1 VTSPLGRPRAA
12 LAVPALLLL
21 VVAGCTADPGPKAGR
36 TAAASAPR
44 ATASAAA
51 TPSPD
56 PTPTEEPLPE
66 QRLDA
71 GAVAEGAPATVS
83 GTGAAVVQVL
93 RQGEFGVV
101 AHLDCSA
108 CTGHVVLSAEERM
121 SAWGEGPA
129 PLTGSYLV
137 DIFKESDPQQEVVV
151 RAEGPWTLR
160 FESWND
166 LPPVTGVQQG
176 TGATVLLVGDDAAA
190 VQLDYVPVDAD
201 DSMTAR
207 VFSAVD
213 VTESGNPDTLLLGDD
228 VAFSE
233 RVDVRMPGVVVLGT
247 RGSWTVTPLP

>member
-1 VTSPLGRPRAA
+1 VSSLLRRPGAA
-12 LAVPALLLL
+12 LVVPALVLLA
-21 VVAGCTADPGPKAGR
+21 VAGCAPDPGPKPER
-36 TAAASAPR
+36 
-44 ATASAAA
+44 SAAA
-51 TPSPD
+51 APAPSATPTPT
-56 PTPTEEPLPE
+56 PTPTEEPPPE

-71 GAVAEGAPATVS
+71 GTVAEGAPTSVS
-83 GTGAAVVQVL
+83 GTGGAVVSLV
-93 RQGEFGVV
+93 RSGEFGVV

-108 CTGHVVLSAEERM
+108 CTGHVVISAEDRM

-137 DIFKESDPQQEVVV
+137 DVFKESDPQQEVVV

-166 LPPVTGVQQG
+166 LPAVSGVQQG
-176 TGATVLLVGDDAAA
+176 TGATVLLVGDAASA
-190 VQLDYVPVDAD
+190 VQLDYAPVDAD
-201 DSMTAR
+201 DSMVAR

-213 VTESGNPDTLLLGDD
+213 LTEQGSPDTLLLGDD

>member
-1 VTSPLGRPRAA
+1 MNSLLRRPRAV

-21 VVAGCTADPGPKAGR
+21 AVAGCAPDPGPKAER
-36 TAAASAPR
+36 PAAAAPSP
-44 ATASAAA
+44 TA
-51 TPSPD
+51 TPTPTPSAT

-71 GAVAEGAPATVS
+71 GTVSAGAPASVS
-83 GTGAAVVQVL
+83 GTGPAVVSLV
-93 RQGEFGVV
+93 RDGEFGVV

-108 CTGHVVLSAEERM
+108 CTGRVVLSAESRM

-137 DIFKESDPQQEVVV
+137 DIFKDSDPQQEVVV
-151 RAEGPWTLR
+151 RAEGPWTLQ
-160 FESWND
+160 FQSWND
-166 LPPVTGVQQG
+166 LPAATGVQQG
-176 TGATVLLVGDDAAA
+176 TGATVLFLGDEASAI
-190 VQLDYVPVDAD
+190 QLDYAPVDAE

-207 VFSAVD
+207 VYSAVD

-233 RVDVRMPGVVVLGT
+233 RVDVRMPGIVVLGT

>member
-1 VTSPLGRPRAA
+1 MTSLLRRWRAV

-21 VVAGCTADPGPKAGR
+21 TVAGCAPDPGPKPVR
-36 TAAASAPR
+36 PAAAAP
-44 ATASAAA
+44 SPSA
-51 TPSPD
+51 TPA
-56 PTPTEEPLPE
+56 PTPTPTPAEEPLPE

-71 GAVAEGAPATVS
+71 GAVAEGAPASVS
-83 GTGAAVVQVL
+83 GTGAAVVSLV
-93 RQGEFGVV
+93 RDGEFGVV

-108 CTGHVVLSAEERM
+108 CTGRVVISAEERM

-137 DIFKESDPQQEVVV
+137 DIFKDSEPQQEVVV
-151 RAEGPWTLR
+151 RAEGPWTLQ
-160 FESWND
+160 FQSWND
-166 LPPVTGVQQG
+166 LPAATGVQQG
-176 TGATVLLVGDDAAA
+176 MGATVLFVTDEASA
-190 VQLDYVPVDAD
+190 VQLDYAPVDAE

-207 VFSAVD
+207 VYSAVD
-213 VTESGNPDTLLLGDD
+213 VTQSGNPDTLLLGDD